1 MIIIFRDFSEKP
13 TNFDEN
19 SVFFEKKNP
28 AASKLSPTDS
38 TPPFGDRLCEF
49 LSLRTLI

>member
-19 SVFFEKKNP
+19 SIYFYKIPVTLLP
-28 AASKLSPTDS
+28 IDSK
-38 TPPFGDRLCEF
+38 
-49 LSLRTLI
+49 